1 MRVAVVGAGVSG
13 CSCALELVRLAQEP
27 IAVSLFEMGRG
38 GGGRA
43 ATRRSRDLPDLALN
57 HGAPVFHHSHS
68 NSLIAALLAKLLDS
82 KVIQPWNGSFGKI
95 DARTGALGAGQA
107 SRKEP
112 EDPSAFVRYVGSPG
126 MSALADGILKLKGN
140 GDVQTFF
147 GTKVKAMKPCTDQ
160 ASLTWELLD
169 AEGSSLGNYDW
180 LVVTSASMAHGRW
193 RQTFAEDP
201 PMQVAADLLKSPQLT
216 SAVEHVKGL
225 DFEGVHVA
233 MMAWKVSDSE
243 TESDIIKLLNKL
255 PFDIT
260 EVSDDDTISKIVR
273 QSMGPTYASVI
284 LHSTASLSAQHCNV
298 YGSGGSA
305 ALNGAVGGSPKQES
319 EIIDLMFTAFRNLL
333 RRLGDSEV
341 VAPTW
346 GPILHRWGSAFPDG
360 SIQNGDQLTFPVPD
374 ARVSFAGDFLRP
386 SHASIETAMSSGI
399 MAAQQIIRLKR
410 ARQYV
415 DLANQHDREGLLAML
430 ANPCDMFG
438 EPASKEGIDWYFD
451 TYEDVHFEMTSQ
463 FQVSPNDPRTI
474 ELAYIRSWKDGEERS
489 QVEVKEFFSFSEDEA
504 LIERIGYLEPPTKP
518 VKQTRSDSRI

>member
-1 MRVAVVGAGVSG
+1 
-13 CSCALELVRLAQEP
+13 
-27 IAVSLFEMGRG
+27 
-38 GGGRA
+38 
-43 ATRRSRDLPDLALN
+43 
-57 HGAPVFHHSHS
+57 
-68 NSLIAALLAKLLDS
+68 
-82 KVIQPWNGSFGKI
+82 
-95 DARTGALGAGQA
+95 
-107 SRKEP
+107 
-112 EDPSAFVRYVGSPG
+112 
-126 MSALADGILKLKGN
+126 
-140 GDVQTFF
+140 
-147 GTKVKAMKPCTDQ
+147 
-160 ASLTWELLD
+160 
-169 AEGSSLGNYDW
+169 
-180 LVVTSASMAHGRW
+180 
-193 RQTFAEDP
+193 
-201 PMQVAADLLKSPQLT
+201 
-216 SAVEHVKGL
+216 
-225 DFEGVHVA
+225 
-233 MMAWKVSDSE
+233 
-243 TESDIIKLLNKL
+243 
-255 PFDIT
+255 
-260 EVSDDDTISKIVR
+260 
-273 QSMGPTYASVI
+273 
-284 LHSTASLSAQHCNV
+284 
-298 YGSGGSA
+298 
-305 ALNGAVGGSPKQES
+305 
-319 EIIDLMFTAFRNLL
+319 MFTAFRNLL